1 MASMILSATHLVFG
15 AIAADRL
22 AQLGAVNVVCAN
34 DRLVL
39 GPSRRDVAEHVRAR
53 SAWWG
58 IPPEAWDRLYAP
70 DVRWERPIVVW
81 TSASTADTLNLW
93 RACSRLQEQ
102 GLSERDVLVIRFE
115 PAPRRPGAVRRHERF
130 ECSESLGDFSD
141 EILLNRL
148 SRARPFSR
156 ARFARAVDL
165 WRRFVQPNPLGFA
178 RRCAREAPDVWALL
192 SSFFPRV
199 TPSGLRLSRFD
210 EQLLNVLSME
220 EWKTTV
226 RLYANDDEEWQALLC
241 CTGDVWLPGHLDR
254 WTEHGPTPAVERA
267 PGPRPDVR
275 MKEHVYRLTE
285 RGARL
290 RAGLERLTDAPPLPI
305 GGTEAYGA
313 PWAVRDDGRLVRY
326 TGGLPG

>member
-1 MASMILSATHLVFG
+1 MVLSATHLVFG
-15 AIAADRL
+15 GIAADRL

-34 DRLVL
+34 DCLVL

-58 IPPEAWDRLYAP
+58 IPPEEWDRLYAS
-70 DVRWERPIVVW
+70 DVRWEPPVVVW
-81 TSASTADTLNLW
+81 ASASTADTLNLW
-93 RACSRLQEQ
+93 RACSWLHDR

-115 PAPRRPGAVRRHERF
+115 PAPRPPGAARRYERF
-130 ECSESLGDFSD
+130 ECNESLHNYSD
-141 EILLNRL
+141 DVLLDRL
-148 SRARPFSR
+148 ARARPWPR

-199 TPSGLRLSRFD
+199 TPSGLGLSRFD
-210 EQLLNVLSME
+210 ARMLNILSQE
-220 EWKTTV
+220 AWKDAV
-226 RLYANDDEEWQALLC
+226 RVFVYDEEEWQALLC
-241 CTGDVWLPGHLDR
+241 CTGDAWLPDRLDL
-254 WTEHGPTPAVERA
+254 WVHHGSSPAVERA

-275 MKEHVYRLTE
+275 MKEYVYRLTE

-313 PWAVRDDGRLVRY
+313 PWAVRDDGRLVR
-326 TGGLPG
+326 L